1 MCIESQSMRSPR
13 RRDASRPRAQTKR
26 IVGNLGCTYCM
37 EVRRFVDSRARARF
51 RPGGNPERCIMIRGV
66 LFANSDSHWR
76 GRGRADATMAT
87 PSQSFEQLTVFG
99 RFLRQK
105 NGIANMLMAGL
116 CVRARTSVP
125 IPRARPDP
133 EGTPREEN
141 RRAARTRTPLPASR
155 APLTFLSYPVLPN
168 LSQLLRALGSPA
180 AAAPGA
186 RRAHRGDGIGVRD
199 GTRGA
204 QRRDRPAEG
213 TGVVRSGAIEGRR
226 GATLEGRWCEK
237 GR

>member
-1 MCIESQSMRSPR
+1 MYREPVDALAAEERRVSPEGANKTNRRQSGGAR
-13 RRDASRPRAQTKR
+13 R
-26 IVGNLGCTYCM
+26 

-51 RPGGNPERCIMIRGV
+51 RPGGNPERCMIRGV

-226 GATLEGRWCEK
+226 GATLEGRWCKK